1 MDIQTSG
8 IVHLMFWIVSLLT
21 VISSV
26 YVVTSKNVFR
36 AAIALSFTF
45 LLVSFL
51 FFLMNAEFVGV
62 VQILVYVGA
71 VSVLIAFAVMFIKD
85 VAGGSLP
92 SRYRYLT
99 AVLCILLFVTFVYIS
114 QTTNWRSVNE
124 ISNKDAVAGLTG
136 YYVETVLP
144 ESGLIEIKAA
154 GELDVIKNEGIFINS
169 TPPIGASLISNFL
182 VPFEI
187 LGLILVTTLIG
198 SLMIIRN
205 KKIDR

>member
-1 MDIQTSG
+1 MDIQTCG

-36 AAIALSFTF
+36 AAIALSLTF

-92 SRYRYLT
+92 SRYRPLT
-99 AVLCILLFVTFVYIS
+99 AVLCIMLFVTFAYIS
-114 QTTNWRSVNE
+114 QTTNWR
-124 ISNKDAVAGLTG
+124 IQ
-136 YYVETVLP
+136 
-144 ESGLIEIKAA
+144 IKAA
-154 GELDVIKNEGIFINS
+154 RELDVVKNEGIFIDS
-169 TPPIGASLISNFL
+169 TPAIGASLISNFL

-205 KKIDR
+205 KKIGR

>member
-8 IVHLMFWIVSLLT
+8 IVHLMFWIISFLT
-21 VISSV
+21 VTSSV
-26 YVVTSKNVFR
+26 YVVTSRNVFR
-36 AAIALSFTF
+36 AAIALSLTF

-85 VAGGSLP
+85 VADGSLP

-99 AVLCILLFVTFVYIS
+99 GVLCILLFVTFAYIA
-114 QTTNWRSVNE
+114 QTTNWRSINE

-144 ESGLIEIKAA
+144 ESDLITVKAA
-154 GELDVIKNEGIFINS
+154 GKLDVVKNEGIFINS
-169 TPPIGASLISNFL
+169 TPSIGASLISNFL
-182 VPFEI
+182 VPLEV
-187 LGLILVTTLIG
+187 LGFILVTTLIG

-205 KKIDR
+205 KKIGR

>member
-8 IVHLMFWIVSLLT
+8 IVDLMFWIVSLLT

-26 YVVTSKNVFR
+26 YVVTSRNVFR
-36 AAIALSFTF
+36 AAIALSLTF

-99 AVLCILLFVTFVYIS
+99 AVLCIMLFVTFAYIS

-124 ISNKDAVAGLTG
+124 ISNEDAIAGLTG

-144 ESGLIEIKAA
+144 ESDLIQIKAA
-154 GELDVIKNEGIFINS
+154 GELDVVKNEGIFIDS
-169 TPPIGASLISNFL
+169 TPSIGASLISNFL

-205 KKIDR
+205 KKIGQ

>member
-8 IVHLMFWIVSLLT
+8 IVHLMFWIISFLT
-21 VISSV
+21 VTSSV
-26 YVVTSKNVFR
+26 YVVTSRNVFR
-36 AAIALSFTF
+36 AAIALSLTF

-85 VAGGSLP
+85 VADGSLP

-99 AVLCILLFVTFVYIS
+99 GVLCILLFVTFAYIA
-114 QTTNWRSVNE
+114 QTTNWRSINE

-144 ESGLIEIKAA
+144 ESDLMIVKAA
-154 GELDVIKNEGIFINS
+154 GKLDVVKNEGIFINS
-169 TPPIGASLISNFL
+169 TPSIGASLISNFL
-182 VPFEI
+182 VPFEV
-187 LGLILVTTLIG
+187 LGFILVTTLIG

-205 KKIDR
+205 KKIGR